1 MFSFEPD
8 VKPDR
13 SERPAMAG
21 LRLRATLRRSLRRLQ
36 AGSAQPGGMTVQE
49 LLDLHGAAPLA
60 AVLVLLSLCCVV
72 PIAGVGNVFG
82 AALWMIS
89 WQWWQARG
97 SLTLSD
103 RVAGLRLGH
112 RASLWL
118 LRLLNAVYTVAGK
131 LSRPRAALL
140 DAHWMRGFWAIWIA
154 VQAFVIF
161 LPLPLGN
168 VLPAFSLVALG
179 LGHLL
184 RDGLMLVVSLVLGM
198 LALIYFVMLSGLVW
212 QLTQQGFESL
222 LALFN

>member
-1 MFSFEPD
+1 
-8 VKPDR
+8 
-13 SERPAMAG
+13 MAG
-21 LRLRATLRRSLRRLQ
+21 LRLRARLRRSLRKLQ
-36 AGSAQPGGMTVQE
+36 TGASQTDGMTVQE

-89 WQWWQARG
+89 WQWRQARG

-103 RVAGLRLGH
+103 RVSSLKLGH

-118 LRLLNAVYTVAGK
+118 LRLLTTVYAVAGR
-131 LSRPRAALL
+131 LSRPRARGL
-140 DAHWMRGFWAIWIA
+140 DADWLRGFWAIWIA
-154 VQAFVIF
+154 VQAFIIF

-184 RDGLMLVVSLVLGM
+184 RDGLMLLVSLVLGL

-222 LALFN
+222 LALFR